1 MTAEEFT
8 AAQERMGLSRR
19 QFCTRIG
26 LSRRSGD
33 AYALGRNAIPRT
45 VELAIAAVE
54 AGLDKAP
61 APKKPTTA
69 A

>member
-19 QFCTRIG
+19 KFCARIG
-26 LSRRSGD
+26 IGRRTGD
-33 AYALGRNAIPRT
+33 EYALGRSAIPRV

-54 AGLDKAP
+54 AGLDEP
-61 APKKPTTA
+61 AAKKSSGA

>member
-26 LSRRSGD
+26 ISRRTGD
-33 AYALGRNAIPRT
+33 AYALGRNTIPRP

-54 AGLDKAP
+54 AGLDQDG
-61 APKKPTTA
+61 PKKNPTA